1 MPHNRKPPPSSHI
14 SKEGSK
20 ETKAKR
26 SHVESI
32 AAAAAVAM
40 ALESSYGP
48 KGLDK
53 MIVDVARDITITHD
67 GKTILDEVE
76 LTHPIA
82 KVLLDA
88 AKSTDREV
96 GDGILSM
103 IILTGEL
110 LKNALM
116 LISKGFHP
124 AAINDGYETAFLKSL
139 KISED
144 IAIAVFPNN
153 KQVLKDIAAT
163 AISGKLISEYIP
175 DAPNIIVDAAL
186 SLVSLTSNYADI
198 SIRDDVQIEWRTG
211 ESIRKTEL
219 IKGILIDNPAS
230 HPEMPK
236 RIEKAKIALIQ
247 SELRVKRTILNPDI
261 QGKYSIS
268 NHTEMAALYE
278 TEDRYLKSIAKKI
291 FDAGANVVICKKEFD
306 DRLKYY
312 LAKYGILGVE
322 KIRKKKFEAIAKAT
336 HAKIIKEPAEI
347 NPNDLGYAERVTEEY
362 VAKEKWIFIRGCKD
376 PRAVAILALAP
387 HRKAAKESKESFF
400 NALSSVKNVLLKP
413 RIVYG
418 GGAFE
423 IEVAQRLRNW
433 SKSISGKEQLA
444 ILAAADSFETLPM
457 VLARNAGMDSLDTV
471 ANLKAEHS
479 SGHLAFG
486 INSDKRRIEDM
497 SKVGIVDPLLVKEQI
512 IKSAFETA
520 RIVLRV
526 DGIIKLPEWKPTP
539 PPRPWE
545 QQGLR

>member
-1 MPHNRKPPPSSHI
+1 MPHHKKPPPSSHI
-14 SKEGSK
+14 LKEGSK

-26 SHVESI
+26 AHAESI

-67 GKTILDEVE
+67 GRTILDEVE

-82 KVLLDA
+82 KVLLEA
-88 AKSTDREV
+88 AKATDREV
-96 GDGILSM
+96 GDGVLSM

-110 LKNALM
+110 LKNALK

-124 AAINDGYETAFLKSL
+124 AAISDGYETAFLEAL

-144 IAIAVFPNN
+144 IAVPVSPNN
-153 KQVLKDIAAT
+153 QQVLKDIAAT

-186 SLVSLTSNYADI
+186 SLASLTGEYADI

-211 ESIRKTEL
+211 ESMRKTEL

-236 RIEKAKIALIQ
+236 RIDKARIALIQ
-247 SELRVKRTILNPDI
+247 SELRVKRAILNPDI

-268 NHTEMAALYE
+268 NHTEMTTLYE
-278 TEDRYLKSIAKKI
+278 TEDRYIKSIAKRI
-291 FDAGANVVICKKEFD
+291 FESGANVVICKKEFD

-322 KIRKKKFEAIAKAT
+322 KIRQKKFESIAKAT
-336 HAKIIKEPAEI
+336 HGQIIQDLAMI
-347 NPNDLGYAERVTEEY
+347 NADDLGYAELVTEEY

-387 HRKAAKESKESFF
+387 HRRAAKESKESFF
-400 NALSSVKNVLLKP
+400 DALSSVKNVLLKP

-423 IEVAQRLRNW
+423 IEVAQRMRNW

-444 ILAAADSFETLPM
+444 ILAAADSFEMLPM
-457 VLARNAGMDSLDTV
+457 ALARNAGMDSLDTV
-471 ANLKAEHS
+471 ANLKAEHN

-486 INSDKRRIEDM
+486 INADKRRIQDISE
-497 SKVGIVDPLLVKEQI
+497 VGIIDPLLVKEQV
-512 IKSAFETA
+512 IKSAFETTKM
-520 RIVLRV
+520 VLRV
-526 DGIIKLPEWKPTP
+526 DDIIKLPEWKPTP
-539 PPRPWE
+539 PPRPW
-545 QQGLR
+545 QQPGLR